1 MEPFDI
7 LRLVIHYFILDAS
20 MLYLLTLIVL
30 SIEILSRIQGCCRML
45 EIYHET
51 KSELLNEAFGEPEQ
65 PRVERRRST
74 RQAAQEVDEDE
85 EVDLFL

>member
-1 MEPFDI
+1 
-7 LRLVIHYFILDAS
+7 
-20 MLYLLTLIVL
+20 
-30 SIEILSRIQGCCRML
+30 ML

-85 EVDLFL
+85 EVDLFLLISKGPLLFEKSYQNATLWRHILMNSLKI

>member
-1 MEPFDI
+1 
-7 LRLVIHYFILDAS
+7 
-20 MLYLLTLIVL
+20 
-30 SIEILSRIQGCCRML
+30 ML

-74 RQAAQEVDEDE
+74 RQAAQEVEEDE
-85 EVDLFL
+85 EVDLYL

>member
-1 MEPFDI
+1 M
-7 LRLVIHYFILDAS
+7 
-20 MLYLLTLIVL
+20 
-30 SIEILSRIQGCCRML
+30 